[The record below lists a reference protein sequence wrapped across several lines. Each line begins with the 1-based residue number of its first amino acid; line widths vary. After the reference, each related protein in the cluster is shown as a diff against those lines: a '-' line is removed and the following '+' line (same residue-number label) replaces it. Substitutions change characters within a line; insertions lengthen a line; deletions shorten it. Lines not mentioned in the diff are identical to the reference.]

1 MFLTKAKTAIK
12 AVATKISV
20 SVKRTITRKDKPQK
34 LVRVGRISHNID
46 QVILET
52 TISESATAWT
62 DGSVMPNI
70 DVIDKPGV
78 NASQTVNS
86 TSNSNSTAIGDCN
99 CNCNCSCN
107 GNCNGNCACNDYDSN
122 SDCDCSDCE
131 SICSGDYSPY
141 SDGNKFFCA
150 GNDFYSDII
159 CSGGYNI
166 FSGRNN
172 IDSEVFSEIYSDSD
186 YTDSIFSGG
195 NDIGSNNDNGIICIG
210 GYSNIDCSAG
220 YNIFSGRNN
229 IDSEVFSEIYSDS
242 DYTDSI
248 CSGGNNTCSNN
259 ASNTTTISA
268 ASTFK
273 AFAKRA
279 FKSKDKGNS
288 DNATGSASN
297 TIKSFI
303 ERVRAF
309 SSNFIERAH
318 GHGRT
323 FF

>member
-12 AVATKISV
+12 AVATKINV
-20 SVKRTITRKDKPQK
+20 SVKRTITRKDKPHK

-62 DGSVMPNI
+62 DGTVMPNI

-86 TSNSNSTAIGDCN
+86 TSNSNSTTIGDCN
-99 CNCNCSCN
+99 CNCNCNCN

-122 SDCDCSDCE
+122 NDCDCSDCE
-131 SICSGDYSPY
+131 SICSGNYSPY
-141 SDGNKFFCA
+141 SDGNEFFSA
-150 GNDFYSDII
+150 DNNFYSDII
-159 CSGGYNI
+159 CSDGYG
-166 FSGRNN
+166 F
-172 IDSEVFSEIYSDSD
+172 YS
-186 YTDSIFSGG
+186 
-195 NDIGSNNDNGIICIG
+195 G

-248 CSGGNNTCSNN
+248 CSGGNNTSSNN

-279 FKSKDKGNS
+279 FKSKDKGDS

-297 TIKSFI
+297 TNKFFI

-318 GHGRT
+318 GHGPK
-323 FF
+323 